1 MDSYT
6 YNSYARYYDKAFP
19 SDFQKRCNESAALRE
34 DYKKDFEWR
43 FPNAKPETKPETKPF
58 PVVPLPVVPLPVV
71 PLPSIDPELDMDTI
85 LCPNIN

>member
-6 YNSYARYYDKAFP
+6 YNAYARYYDKTFP

-34 DYKKDFEWR
+34 DYKKEMER
-43 FPNAKPETKPETKPF
+43 KFPDVKPETKPL
-58 PVVPLPVVPLPVV
+58 PLP
-71 PLPSIDPELDMDTI
+71 LDEEI

>member
-43 FPNAKPETKPETKPF
+43 FPNAKPETKPLPVVPF
-58 PVVPLPVVPLPVV
+58 PVVPFPVVPF
-71 PLPSIDPELDMDTI
+71 PSIDPELDMDTI